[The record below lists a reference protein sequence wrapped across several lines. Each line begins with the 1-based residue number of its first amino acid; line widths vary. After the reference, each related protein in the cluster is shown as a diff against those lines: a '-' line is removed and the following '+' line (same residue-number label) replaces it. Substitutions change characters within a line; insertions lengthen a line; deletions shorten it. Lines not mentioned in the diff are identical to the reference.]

1 MDMTS
6 FEPSS
11 AVTRFLANTGIST
24 YKNIRRNKIL
34 RALELGKI
42 DIDSSEVKNE
52 EFISCYM
59 ATEHALMKASSQTKF
74 NFLVNLFIQ
83 GANSGRLNREAD
95 AFQEVLSIVDELSE
109 RELTILYYIYQYE
122 IEFGPMKGAAER
134 SSFHQVEYLVNMTQL
149 SSNLIVALIIRLRRT
164 GLLVTHLEKTQK
176 SDLMMA
182 GIEIMFISPLAD
194 EIKSWVYGVIEG
206 VFQLRES

>member
-11 AVTRFLANTGIST
+11 AVTKFLANTGIST

-42 DIDSSEVKNE
+42 DIYSSEVKNE
-52 EFISCYM
+52 EFISCYL
-59 ATEHALMKASSQTKF
+59 ATEYALMKASSQTKF

-134 SSFHQVEYLVNMTQL
+134 NSFHQVEYLVNITQL